1 MPLRT
6 VFIFYDRQLCT
17 VDAIVRRILLA
28 FRQKPSF
35 FQLLAFTSGKT
46 TTNPNDYFIQEAE
59 YSSFIFEYQF
69 RTDVEIEDEQRPNS
83 G

>member
-6 VFIFYDRQLCT
+6 MFIFDDRQLCT
-17 VDAIVRRILLA
+17 VEATVLRILLA
-28 FRQKPSF
+28 FRQKPP

-46 TTNPNDYFIQEAE
+46 TTNPNDLFTQEAE
-59 YSSFIFEYQF
+59 CSSFIFEYQF
-69 RTDVEIEDEQRPNS
+69 RTGVEIEDEQRHNS